1 MHDVVFFDL
10 DGVVYAG
17 PAPLTHA
24 TESIAAV
31 RAAGVRCCF
40 ITNNASRT
48 PADVAAHLID
58 LGIPCDLDD
67 VVTSAQAGV
76 HLLQERIPPGG
87 TVLVIGGA
95 GLRTLVA
102 DAGFVVVARADEG
115 PVAVIQGF
123 GADVAW
129 RDLAEAC
136 YAVHA
141 GALWI
146 ATNPDT
152 TFPTD
157 RGVAPGNGALV
168 ALVQSVVG
176 RAPDVVAGKPEP
188 ALLHEALR
196 RTGARSPILVGDRLD
211 TDIAAGQRVGVPT
224 VLVLTGISTRAQA
237 EHGALNPDHI
247 IDDLRGLPDIAMGR
261 LPAGGRHA

>member
-17 PAPLTHA
+17 RTALAHA
-24 TESIAAV
+24 ASSIAEL

-48 PADVAAHLID
+48 PADVAEHLTD
-58 LGIPCDLDD
+58 LGIACDPDD

-76 HLLQERIPPGG
+76 HLLQERIPPGS
-87 TVLVIGGA
+87 TVLVIGGT
-95 GLRTLVA
+95 GLRALVA
-102 DAGFVVVARADEG
+102 DAGFAVTGSAHDG

-123 GADVAW
+123 GPDVSW

-157 RGVAPGNGALV
+157 RGVAPGNGALA

-176 RAPDVVAGKPEP
+176 RAPDAVAGKPEP

-196 RTGARSPILVGDRLD
+196 RTGAHAPILVGDRLD
-211 TDIAAGQRVGVPT
+211 TDIAAGLRVGMPT
-224 VLVLTGISTRAQA
+224 VLVLTGISTRAEA
-237 EHGALNPDHI
+237 EEGPFIPDYI
-247 IDDLRGLPDIAMGR
+247 IDDLRGLLDIAMGR

>member
-17 PAPLTHA
+17 RTPVAHA
-24 TESIAAV
+24 AESIADL
-31 RAAGVRCCF
+31 RKAGIRCCF

-48 PADVAAHLID
+48 PADVAEHLTD
-58 LGIPCDLDD
+58 LGIPCDPDD

-76 HLLQERIPPGG
+76 HLLQERIPPGS

-95 GLRTLVA
+95 GLRTLVTQ
-102 DAGFVVVARADEG
+102 AGFVVVDGAHDE

-123 GADVAW
+123 GPDVSW

-176 RAPDVVAGKPEP
+176 RAPDAVAGKPEP

-196 RTGARSPILVGDRLD
+196 RTKARSPILVGDRLD
-211 TDIAAGQRVGVPT
+211 TDIAAGLRVGMPT
-224 VLVLTGISTRAQA
+224 VLVLTGISTRAEA
-237 EHGALNPDHI
+237 EEGPLIPDHI
-247 IDDLRGLPDIAMGR
+247 IDDLRGLLDIAMGR